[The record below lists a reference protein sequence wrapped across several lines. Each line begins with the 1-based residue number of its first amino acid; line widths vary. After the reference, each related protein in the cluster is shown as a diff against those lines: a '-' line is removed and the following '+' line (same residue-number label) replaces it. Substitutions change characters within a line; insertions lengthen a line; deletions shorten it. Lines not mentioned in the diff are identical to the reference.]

1 MLTRHF
7 CSSEDL
13 DLVNSGLWGD
23 FRTKW
28 DYGLLSML
36 HVEGLSSEVC
46 NSRSA
51 SWRRWVR
58 VGLKGAQELGL

>member
-1 MLTRHF
+1 MRQF
-7 CSSEDL
+7 CCSEDL
-13 DLVNSGLWGD
+13 DLVNSGLRGD

-58 VGLKGAQELGL
+58 VGLEGAQELGL